1 MHGSRGRGGLPVH
14 QRRDEVSTG
23 TAPAHQCRSAGGGPM
38 ESRAKLAGHAVHPML
53 ITLPLGL
60 LGTAVVFDI
69 IRAFTDEAD
78 LAVASFYMLA
88 AGIIGGLLA
97 AVFGLWDWLAIPA
110 GTRAKRVGLWHG
122 VGNVVVVAL
131 FALSWLLRRGHAHYQ
146 PDGLA
151 LWLGI
156 IAVVLALVTAWLG
169 GELVERLG
177 VGVDEGANLDAP
189 SSLSGPAT
197 TGRPP
202 RTVES

>member
-1 MHGSRGRGGLPVH
+1 
-14 QRRDEVSTG
+14 
-23 TAPAHQCRSAGGGPM
+23 M

-60 LGTAVVFDI
+60 LGTAVIFDI
-69 IRAFTDEAD
+69 IRAVTDEAD
-78 LAVASFYMLA
+78 LAVASFYMVA
-88 AGIIGGLLA
+88 AGILGGLLA

-110 GTRAKRVGLWHG
+110 GTRAKGIGLWHG
-122 VGNVVVVAL
+122 VGNLVVVVL
-131 FALSWLLRRGHAHYQ
+131 FAGSWLLRRGQADYQ

-151 LWLGI
+151 FWLGI
-156 IAVVLALVTAWLG
+156 IAVLLALVTAWAG

-197 TGRPP
+197 SGRPP

>member
-1 MHGSRGRGGLPVH
+1 
-14 QRRDEVSTG
+14 
-23 TAPAHQCRSAGGGPM
+23 M
-38 ESRAKLAGHAVHPML
+38 ESRAKLAGHAIHPML

-69 IRAFTDEAD
+69 LRLIGNNTGFAT
-78 LAVASFYMLA
+78 ASFYMIA

-97 AVFGLWDWLAIPA
+97 AVFGLIDWLAIPA

-122 VGNVVVVAL
+122 VGNVVVVVL
-131 FALSWLLRRGHAHYQ
+131 FALSWLLRRGQADYQ
-146 PDGLA
+146 PQGVAFWLGLVAVLLA
-151 LWLGI
+151 L
-156 IAVVLALVTAWLG
+156 ATAWLG

-202 RTVES
+202 RTVEP

>member
-1 MHGSRGRGGLPVH
+1 
-14 QRRDEVSTG
+14 
-23 TAPAHQCRSAGGGPM
+23 M
-38 ESRAKLAGHAVHPML
+38 ESRAKLAGHAIHPML

-69 IRAFTDEAD
+69 IRAFTDDAD
-78 LAVASFYMLA
+78 FAVASFYMLA

-97 AVFGLWDWLAIPA
+97 ALFGLVDWLAIPA

-122 VGNVVVVAL
+122 AGNVVVVVL
-131 FALSWLLRRGHAHYQ
+131 FAVSWLLRRGQDDYQ

-151 LWLGI
+151 FWLGVV
-156 IAVVLALVTAWLG
+156 AVLLALATAWAG

-189 SSLSGPAT
+189 SSLRGPAA
-197 TGRPP
+197 GAR
-202 RTVES
+202 RAVQG

>member
-1 MHGSRGRGGLPVH
+1 
-14 QRRDEVSTG
+14 
-23 TAPAHQCRSAGGGPM
+23 M

-60 LGTAVVFDI
+60 LGTAVIFDI

-78 LAVASFYMLA
+78 LAVASFYMIA

-110 GTRAKRVGLWHG
+110 GTRAKGIGLWHG
-122 VGNVVVVAL
+122 VGNVVVVVL
-131 FALSWLLRRGHAHYQ
+131 FAVSWLLRRGQADYQ
-146 PDGLA
+146 PGGLA
-151 LWLGI
+151 FWLG
-156 IAVVLALVTAWLG
+156 VLAVLLALATAWAG

-177 VGVDEGANLDAP
+177 VGVDEGAHLDAP

-197 TGRPP
+197 TRPP

>member
-1 MHGSRGRGGLPVH
+1 
-14 QRRDEVSTG
+14 
-23 TAPAHQCRSAGGGPM
+23 M
-38 ESRAKLAGHAVHPML
+38 ESRAKLAGHAIHPML

-60 LGTAVVFDI
+60 LGTAVIFDI
-69 IRAFTDEAD
+69 IRAFTNEAD

-110 GTRAKRVGLWHG
+110 RTRAKGIGALHG
-122 VGNVVVVAL
+122 IGNVVVVVL
-131 FALSWLLRRGHAHYQ
+131 FAVSWLLRRGQADYQ
-146 PDGLA
+146 PTGVA
-151 LWLGI
+151 FWLGVL
-156 IAVVLALVTAWLG
+156 AVVLALATAWLG

-197 TGRPP
+197 TRPP
-202 RTVES
+202 RTVEP

>member
-1 MHGSRGRGGLPVH
+1 
-14 QRRDEVSTG
+14 
-23 TAPAHQCRSAGGGPM
+23 M
-38 ESRAKLAGHAVHPML
+38 ESRAKLAGHAIHPML

-88 AGIIGGLLA
+88 AGILGGLLA

-110 GTRAKRVGLWHG
+110 GTRAKRIGLWHG
-122 VGNVVVVAL
+122 VGNVVVVVL
-131 FALSWLLRRGHAHYQ
+131 FAGSWLLRRGQDNYV
-146 PDGLA
+146 PTSPA

-156 IAVVLALVTAWLG
+156 IAVLLALATAWAG

-202 RTVES
+202 RTVEP

>member
-1 MHGSRGRGGLPVH
+1 
-14 QRRDEVSTG
+14 
-23 TAPAHQCRSAGGGPM
+23 M
-38 ESRAKLAGHAVHPML
+38 ESRAKLAGHAIHPML

-60 LGTAVVFDI
+60 LGTAMIFDI
-69 IRAFTDEAD
+69 IRAFTDDAD
-78 LAVASFYMLA
+78 LAVASFYMIA

-97 AVFGLWDWLAIPA
+97 AVFGLVDWLAIPA

-131 FALSWLLRRGHAHYQ
+131 FALSWLLRRGQAEYQ

-151 LWLGI
+151 FGLGLV
-156 IAVVLALVTAWLG
+156 AVLVALGTAWAG

-202 RTVES
+202 RTVEP